1 MLKQKHEIDLRKEFD
16 ELVFGAN
23 GHIPHNHICLVREAR
38 LNNEGKVIR
47 CKCTSAIT
55 HEPDPESKCRHCLGE
70 GFIWNERIARC
81 YSSMV
86 GADGGKGNRTKRMVP
101 GEVRTDYKVF
111 YFRYDEKLSYKDKI
125 IELSLDLEG
134 KLVIPYKRESIY
146 KIETIQKYRSD
157 NGRVEYIA
165 VYCREESSIRENT

>member
-1 MLKQKHEIDLRKEFD
+1 MLKKTEIDLRKEFD
-16 ELVFGAN
+16 EILFGTN
-23 GHIPHNHICLVREAR
+23 GKVPHNHLCLIREAR
-38 LNNEGKVIR
+38 LNSEGKLIR

-55 HEPDPESKCRHCLGE
+55 NEPDPENKCRYCLGE
-70 GFIWNERIARC
+70 GFIWNERLSKC
-81 YSSMV
+81 YSSLV
-86 GADGGKGNRTKRMVP
+86 GADGGKGNRTKRLQP

-134 KLVIPYKRESIY
+134 KLTIPYKRETIY

-165 VYCREESSIRENT
+165 VYCREEPSIRENI